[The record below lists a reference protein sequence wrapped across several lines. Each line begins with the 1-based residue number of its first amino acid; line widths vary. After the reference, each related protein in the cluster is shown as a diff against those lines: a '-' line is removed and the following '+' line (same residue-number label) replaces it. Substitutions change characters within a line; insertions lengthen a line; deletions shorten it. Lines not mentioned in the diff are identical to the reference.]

1 MASGSKPAE
10 NKLCGGHSTA
20 RSQQGVYGS
29 IAFARA
35 NFNNSIL
42 TQHVFEEIEGG
53 LLEVEKVWEAD
64 NFKIVQDYED
74 TPTANERRLGEII
87 GKDIA
92 GKLHTGRS
100 RNEQVVCDMRLWLR
114 DELRKLE
121 EHLISFLTVTDD
133 LERLREIKQESIGRG
148 ALACNP
154 FNINR
159 EAISKELGFERL
171 LWNSPAGVADLDSV
185 SESPTWGSILMQ
197 HISSW
202 SEDLII
208 YSSGEFGSVRLAD
221 AYSTGNSLMSQKRNP
236 DSLERGKSSHVFG
249 QMAGLMMT
257 RKDLPSTYNKD
268 LLGHIKT
275 VSNSIEI
282 AEGVLTTLDTQP
294 EKMKAALDPFM
305 LATDLADYLVRKG
318 VPFRET
324 HRISGR
330 CVALSE
336 KTGIPMNELSY
347 ERLKSVDA
355 RFEEDIAETFNYE
368 KSIEMRAFMGGTS
381 RSSVLEQ
388 IAVLRASL
396 Q

>member
-10 NKLCGGHSTA
+10 NKLRGGHSTGLL
-20 RSQQGVYGS
+20 SL

-42 TQHVFEEIEGG
+42 TQHVFEEIEEG

-121 EHLISFLTVTDD
+121 EHLISFLT
-133 LERLREIKQESIGRG
+133 EYIGRG

-171 LWNSPAGVADLDSV
+171 LWNSTAGVADLDFV

-208 YSSGEFGSVRLAD
+208 YSSGKFGSVRLAD

-236 DSLERGKSSHVFG
+236 DSLEPGKSSH
-249 QMAGLMMT
+249 
-257 RKDLPSTYNKD
+257 
-268 LLGHIKT
+268 T

-282 AEGVLTTLDTQP
+282 AEGVLATLDTQP

-347 ERLKSVDA
+347 EQLKSVDA

-368 KSIEMRAFMGGTS
+368 KSVEMRAFMGGTS
-381 RSSVLEQ
+381 RSNVLEQ

>member
-10 NKLCGGHSTA
+10 NKLCGGHSTGGLGPLHGA
-20 RSQQGVYGS
+20 GVYGS

-121 EHLISFLTVTDD
+121 EHLISFLT
-133 LERLREIKQESIGRG
+133 ESIGRG

-236 DSLERGKSSHVFG
+236 DSLER
-249 QMAGLMMT
+249 APTT
-257 RKDLPSTYNKD
+257 RTSWEPT
-268 LLGHIKT
+268 LGHIKT